1 MNKHLLVTISED
13 PSAHYGLRFVC
24 DFFRHKEDVRLT
36 LFNTAPQPPA
46 VWAEETNYETLRQS
60 EEAAQAIIASG
71 RRAMEAARGIFL
83 KGGFRPGQVDDKIVA
98 RNFSRIQD
106 IIKEG
111 ESGLYDAVVF
121 GRRGLLRLENIL
133 DKSVS
138 EEMLQ
143 AKFAFPLWICRDV
156 EFGRK
161 GVLLCVDDS
170 EPSRRMA
177 DHVGFIL
184 QGEPEHPVT
193 ILRVL
198 RKTDSPQNP
207 EGLFSTTIDALKEN
221 GFPARLIMTRLEQ
234 SDTVAQTILDE
245 ASRGCYAAVAV
256 GRSDR
261 HKSVLSQLFSGS
273 VTMAL
278 FRKLTGAALWVSR

>member
-24 DFFRHKEDVRLT
+24 AFFQHKDDVRLT

-46 VWAEETNYETLRQS
+46 VWAEEANYETLRQN
-60 EEAAQAIIASG
+60 EEDAQAIIASG
-71 RRAMEAARGIFL
+71 KRAMESARGIFL
-83 KGGFRPGQVDDKIVA
+83 QGGFNPAQVDDKIVS

-106 IIKEG
+106 IVKEG
-111 ESGLYDAVVF
+111 ETGLYDAVVF
-121 GRRGLLRLENIL
+121 GRRGMLRLENFL

-143 AKFAFPLWICRDV
+143 ARFAFPLWLCRDV
-156 EFGRK
+156 EYDRK

-198 RKTDSPQNP
+198 PKSDSPQSNG
-207 EGLFSTTIDALKEN
+207 GLFSAATDALEQN
-221 GFPARLIMTRLEQ
+221 GFPSRLIKTRLAQ
-234 SDTVAQTILDE
+234 SDNVAQAILHE
-245 ASRGCYAAVAV
+245 ADRGRYAAVAV

-261 HKSVLSQLFSGS
+261 HKGVLSQLFYGS
-273 VTMAL
+273 TTMAL

>member
-13 PSAHYGLRFVC
+13 PTAHFGLRFVC
-24 DFFRHKEDVRLT
+24 AFFKHKDDVRLT

-46 VWAEETNYETLRQS
+46 VWAEEANFETLRLN
-60 EEAAQAIIASG
+60 EEAAQAIISSG
-71 RRAMEAARGIFL
+71 KRAMEAARSIFL
-83 KGGFRPGQVDDKIVA
+83 QGGFSAAQVDDKIVS

-106 IIKEG
+106 IVKEG
-111 ESGLYDAVVF
+111 ETGLYDAVVF
-121 GRRGLLRLENIL
+121 GRRGMLRLENFL
-133 DKSVS
+133 DKSAS

-143 AKFAFPLWICRDV
+143 EKFAFPLWLCRDV
-156 EFGRK
+156 EYDRK
-161 GVLLCVDDS
+161 GVLLCVDGS
-170 EPSRRMA
+170 EPARRMA

-184 QGEPEHPVT
+184 QGEPEHHVT

-198 RKTDSPQNP
+198 RKSDVPQNT
-207 EGLFSTTIDALKEN
+207 EGLFTEAIDALKDN
-221 GFPARLIMTRLEQ
+221 GFPTRHIKTRLEQ
-234 SDTVAQTILDE
+234 TDNVAQAIIDE
-245 ASRGCYAAVAV
+245 ANRGRYAAVAV

-261 HKSVLSQLFSGS
+261 HKGVLSQLFAGS

>member
-13 PSAHYGLRFVC
+13 ATAHAGLRFVC
-24 DFFRHKEDVRLT
+24 AFFQHKDDVRLT

-46 VWAEETNYETLRQS
+46 VWAEEANYETLRLN
-60 EEAAQAIIASG
+60 EEAALAIISSG
-71 RRAMEAARGIFL
+71 KRAMEAARGIFL
-83 KGGFRPGQVDDKIVA
+83 QGGFRPGQVDDKIVA

-106 IIKEG
+106 IVKEG

-121 GRRGLLRLENIL
+121 GRRGLLRLENLL
-133 DKSVS
+133 DKSAS

-143 AKFAFPLWICRDV
+143 AKFAFPLWLCRDV
-156 EFGRK
+156 EYDRK

-198 RKTDSPQNP
+198 RKTDSTQNT
-207 EGLFSTTIDALKEN
+207 EGLFGAAIDALKEN
-221 GFPARLIMTRLEQ
+221 GFPARLIKTRLEQ
-234 SDTVAQTILDE
+234 NDNVAQAILDE
-245 ASRGCYAAVAV
+245 AGRGRYAAVAV

-261 HKSVLSQLFSGS
+261 HKGVLSQLFTGS

>member
-13 PSAHYGLRFVC
+13 PKAHFGLRFVC
-24 DFFRHKEDVRLT
+24 AFFKHKQDVRLT

-46 VWAEETNYETLRQS
+46 VWAEEASYETLRQS
-60 EEAAQAIIASG
+60 EEAAELIIQSG
-71 RRAMEAARGIFL
+71 RRAMEAARSIFVQ
-83 KGGFRPGQVDDKIVA
+83 GGFDPAQVDDKIVS

-106 IIKEG
+106 IVKEG

-121 GRRGLLRLENIL
+121 GRRGMLRLENFL
-133 DKSVS
+133 DKSAS

-143 AKFAFPLWICRDV
+143 EKFAFPLWLCRDV
-156 EFGRK
+156 EYARK

-184 QGEPEHPVT
+184 HGETDHDVT

-198 RKTDSPQNP
+198 RKSDASQST
-207 EGLFSTTIDALKEN
+207 EGLFGAAITALEEN
-221 GFPARLIMTRLEQ
+221 GFPSRLIKTRLMQ
-234 SDTVAQTILDE
+234 SENVAQAIMRE
-245 ASRGCYAAVAV
+245 ADRGRYAAVAV
-256 GRSDR
+256 GRSER
-261 HKSVLSQLFSGS
+261 HKGTLAQLFAGS